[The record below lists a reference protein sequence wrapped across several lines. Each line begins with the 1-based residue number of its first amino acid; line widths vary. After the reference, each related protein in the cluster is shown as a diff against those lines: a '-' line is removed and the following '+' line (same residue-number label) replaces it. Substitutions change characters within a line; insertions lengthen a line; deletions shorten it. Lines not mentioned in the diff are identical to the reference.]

1 MRETF
6 LDYFLDIE
14 DPRISGM
21 VIYPLEELLFT
32 TLCGVLCGAN
42 DWVVVSEYGKAN
54 LAYLGQFLPY
64 KNGAASHDTYCNVF
78 ATLDSDKFSDCF
90 FKWAESLLS
99 KVEGIVAID
108 GKTVRRSHDHTGNK
122 RAIHVISAFATA
134 QGLVIG
140 QKKTDEKSN
149 EITMIPEL
157 LEKLLLYSS
166 KLEMCSYDRVFF
178 AAKNK

>member
-1 MRETF
+1 M
-6 LDYFLDIE
+6 
-14 DPRISGM
+14 
-21 VIYPLEELLFT
+21 
-32 TLCGVLCGAN
+32 
-42 DWVVVSEYGKAN
+42 
-54 LAYLGQFLPY
+54 
-64 KNGAASHDTYCNVF
+64 
-78 ATLDSDKFSDCF
+78 
-90 FKWAESLLS
+90 S

-157 LEKLLLYSS
+157 LEELLLSGTIVTIDAMGCQRKICQQIIDKEADYVIGL
-166 KLEMCSYDRVFF
+166 KGNQGTLRTDVELFF
-178 AAKNK
+178 G